1 MGAACWDGQGKVEGT
16 GPFAPSGRHAGPAQT
31 SAWRSPPYPDTHSQF
46 HSLHDRITTLNQ
58 SFYRK
63 EKLKEE
69 NIADLAEF
77 ELTVLGSNTN
87 IPVLWAVARIAGL
100 PPPSRNTWES
110 GSTQEAGA
118 ASQGQGDVSVS

>member
-1 MGAACWDGQGKVEGT
+1 MTNYYFKSELFWDGKTQ
-16 GPFAPSGRHAGPAQT
+16 
-31 SAWRSPPYPDTHSQF
+31 
-46 HSLHDRITTLNQ
+46 
-58 SFYRK
+58 
-63 EKLKEE
+63 EE

-77 ELTVLGSNTN
+77 ELAVSRLQHKHSSALGSGEDS
-87 IPVLWAVARIAGL
+87 WAC